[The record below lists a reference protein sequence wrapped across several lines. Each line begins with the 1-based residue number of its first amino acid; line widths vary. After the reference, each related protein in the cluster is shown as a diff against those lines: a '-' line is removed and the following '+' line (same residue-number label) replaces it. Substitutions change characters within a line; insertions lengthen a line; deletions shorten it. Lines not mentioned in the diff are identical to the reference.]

1 MSSRLPIPL
10 ITLRTRAAEVTYIIA
25 TNPSTTLVR
34 SFFALVN
41 VLKGKKEENAL
52 STILGI

>member
-1 MSSRLPIPL
+1 MSSRLPILL
-10 ITLRTRAAEVTYIIA
+10 ITLWTRAAEVAFIIA
-25 TNPSTTLVR
+25 TNPNTTLVR
-34 SFFALVN
+34 SLFALVN